1 MIRRQNGY
9 ERENLRWNSMLC
21 PLCQQQGGD
30 KVADTPPFEHWKCR
44 HCLQN
49 YPVYQGYPVHP
60 AALPLLAEGA
70 TRCPACGGIETE
82 PLAEAPEMG
91 KARVFRCAGCEA
103 IFPALLPPAAA
114 GQEQPDP
121 RTPLIPVH
129 PQAMVETVTGL
140 ERLPTF
146 YILQQRLR
154 EYLEQT
160 GFVLARSED
169 KMDLDTQVRSFSF
182 YFAPETW
189 VQEHP
194 ERAAAAQGSLTFL
207 WHAGQAQFAGT
218 PPTDLSSP
226 VPLVIGLGVA
236 MNPAALAESVPAYLR
251 LVQGLGTLLEE
262 LEMAGNA
269 LIDAELAI
277 HPDTQAATIR
287 RLAAMRQ
294 LTIDMASPADWLGL
308 IGELHRLK
316 PLLEKT
322 WELVAAQEG

>member
-1 MIRRQNGY
+1 MTASSQSISRTGRLVLANRLRQWLKDYIGMGCRRQLPGRLAKKRRY
-9 ERENLRWNSMLC
+9 CEDTRGGHPPLR
-21 PLCQQQGGD
+21 PLN
-30 KVADTPPFEHWKCR
+30 P
-44 HCLQN
+44 LQ
-49 YPVYQGYPVHP
+49 
-60 AALPLLAEGA
+60 
-70 TRCPACGGIETE
+70 
-82 PLAEAPEMG
+82 
-91 KARVFRCAGCEA
+91 
-103 IFPALLPPAAA
+103 PALN
-114 GQEQPDP
+114 
-121 RTPLIPVH
+121 
-129 PQAMVETVTGL
+129 
-140 ERLPTF
+140 
-146 YILQQRLR
+146 R
-154 EYLEQT
+154 EL
-160 GFVLARSED
+160 
-169 KMDLDTQVRSFSF
+169 
-182 YFAPETW
+182 
-189 VQEHP
+189 
-194 ERAAAAQGSLTFL
+194 
-207 WHAGQAQFAGT
+207 GQAQFAGT